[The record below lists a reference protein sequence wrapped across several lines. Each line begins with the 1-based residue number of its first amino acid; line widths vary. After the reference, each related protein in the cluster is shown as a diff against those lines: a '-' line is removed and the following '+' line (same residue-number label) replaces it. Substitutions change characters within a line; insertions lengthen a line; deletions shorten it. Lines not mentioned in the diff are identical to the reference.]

1 MFQDVYK
8 IVGRNFET
16 RPKRMKQFLTT
27 LFTLILFVS
36 TTCGQTN
43 KENDT
48 IQQIT
53 KYLSELE
60 KVGFNGSVLVEL
72 NGKKV
77 ISEGYGF
84 SDKERQ
90 LKNSPTTI
98 FDIGSITKQFTAAAI
113 LKLEMQGKL
122 STEDKLSKFFDNIP
136 KDKVIITIH
145 DLLRHQSGLISNV
158 GKDYEKISKEE
169 FLYKVLSSKLRF
181 EVGTNFSYSNVG
193 YSLLALIIE
202 KASGVT
208 YETYLYE
215 NLWKPA
221 QMEITGYSRPGFDR
235 DLIAI
240 GYYRDDRIWG
250 KPTDK
255 EWDKTA
261 PYWHLL
267 GNGGILSTTEDLYKW
282 HKALT
287 GKHILSNEAKS
298 KLYHPKIRYEE
309 DYSAIYAY
317 GWDVS
322 ETDRNTTRVWHNGS
336 NNILYADFLRFI
348 DEGTTLI
355 MLSNKSHPNFDELNL
370 EISQIIFNTTYT
382 PVIPVADNEI
392 NRNFTNYVI
401 ETIQEFGLE
410 KAKEE
415 YQKKANNQSLLEFM
429 MRSEGLNNLYN
440 SKPDIALQIFQMNVF
455 VHPNVAKALQA
466 LGEGYMETG
475 NKELALNF
483 FNKSLL
489 LNPDNPFANNMI
501 KRLEE

>member
-1 MFQDVYK
+1 
-8 IVGRNFET
+8 
-16 RPKRMKQFLTT
+16 MKQILTT

-36 TTCGQTN
+36 TTCGQT
-43 KENDT
+43 KEENET

-53 KYLSELE
+53 TYLSELE

-72 NGKKV
+72 NGKQV

-90 LKNSPTTI
+90 LKNSSTTI
-98 FDIGSITKQFTAAAI
+98 FDIGSITKQFTAAAV

-122 STEDKLSKFFDNIP
+122 STDDKLSKFFENIP
-136 KDKVIITIH
+136 KDKEIITIH

-158 GKDYEKISKEE
+158 GKDFEKISKEE
-169 FLYKVLSSKLRF
+169 FLNKVLSSELRF
-181 EVGTNFSYSNVG
+181 EVGTSFSYSNIG
-193 YSLLALIIE
+193 YSLLAMIIE
-202 KASGVT
+202 KVSGQT

-221 QMEITGYSRPGFDR
+221 QMKLTGYSRPEFDR
-235 DLIAI
+235 DLIAV
-240 GYYRDDRIWG
+240 GYYKDDRIWG

-261 PYWHLL
+261 PYWHMR

-287 GKHILSNEAKS
+287 GDLILSNEAKN
-298 KLYHPKIRYEE
+298 KLYQPKIRAEE

-322 ETDRNTTRVWHNGS
+322 ETNRNTTRVWHNGT
-336 NNILYADFLRFI
+336 NNFLYADFLRYI

-355 MLSNKSHPNFDELNL
+355 MLSNKSHSNFDELNQ
-370 EISQIIFNTTYT
+370 EISQIIFNPKYI

-392 NRNFTNYVI
+392 NRNFTNYI
-401 ETIQEFGLE
+401 IGAIQEFGLE
-410 KAKEE
+410 KANEE
-415 YQKKANNQSLLEFM
+415 YQKKANSQSLLEFM
-429 MRSEGLNNLYN
+429 MRNEGLNNLYN
-440 SKPDIALQIFQMNVF
+440 SKPDIAMQIFQMNVF

-475 NKELALNF
+475 KKELALKF
-483 FNKSLL
+483 FNKSLSI
-489 LNPDNPFANNMI
+489 NPDNPFANKMI